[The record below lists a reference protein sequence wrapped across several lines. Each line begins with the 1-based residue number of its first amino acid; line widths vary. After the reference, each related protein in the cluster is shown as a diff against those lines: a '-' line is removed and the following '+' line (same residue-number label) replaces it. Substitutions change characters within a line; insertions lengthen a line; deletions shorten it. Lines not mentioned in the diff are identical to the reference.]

1 MAITWVD
8 APEVQSPIL
17 HQRFKIRCKVT
28 AQPAPSVDWMKNG
41 EIIQTNDDVVTDSD
55 GLILLR
61 PSEADDGIYICR
73 AIVVETG
80 ELAERNI

>member
-1 MAITWVD
+1 
-8 APEVQSPIL
+8 
-17 HQRFKIRCKVT
+17 
-28 AQPAPSVDWMKNG
+28 MKNG

-80 ELAERNI
+80 ELAERNIKVEVSDFDQGECRNKISMKKKNIVIIYSY